1 MIFMYF
7 LTFGHILKFT
17 SLFDFFIPILILI
30 FVDMPLYKGRIF
42 LF

>member
-17 SLFDFFIPILILI
+17 SLFDFFISIFVLI
-30 FVDMPLYKGRIF
+30 FGDMPLYKGRIF

>member
-7 LTFGHILKFT
+7 LTFGHILKFN
-17 SLFDFFIPILILI
+17 SLFDFFIPFLILI
-30 FVDMPLYKGRIF
+30 FVDMHLYKGRIF